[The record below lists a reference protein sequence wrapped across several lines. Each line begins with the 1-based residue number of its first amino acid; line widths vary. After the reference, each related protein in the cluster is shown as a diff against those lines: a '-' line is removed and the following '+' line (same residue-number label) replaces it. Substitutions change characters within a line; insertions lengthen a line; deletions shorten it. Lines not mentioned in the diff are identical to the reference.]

1 MVMVMVMVIMIVIVT
16 LSMHG
21 TDEEKDEVFGD
32 DMDDSQDEANQIT
45 EYADETDLWG
55 SDQETERIN
64 DYWLD

>member
-1 MVMVMVMVIMIVIVT
+1 MVKSFQLDPQK
-16 LSMHG
+16 LSSLS
-21 TDEEKDEVFGD
+21 FA
-32 DMDDSQDEANQIT
+32 DEANQIT